1 MTVCAFL
8 WRSARCCGI
17 SMPGVEAGNQ
27 RAGSS
32 VHAWEAWA
40 GLLGELTSTL
50 AHTVYV
56 CNYLQVPT
64 DVVEKSKHWRQ
75 PFGFGPFP
83 GITQANSKPH
93 RARLP
98 QRRSSTTGRE
108 SRRNCQQ
115 KLQGKPAGQSRS
127 TVPLMYVQNT
137 SILRIRPSTAPAPSP
152 AQGPGRDRAPGLVS
166 MSHTHAGLFTY
177 H

>member
-1 MTVCAFL
+1 ML
-8 WRSARCCGI
+8 WYFHARRRGRQSTGWVFCSCLGSLGGAAGRANVNVSAYRLRTYVI
-17 SMPGVEAGNQ
+17 TYRYLPTWSKKASIGVN
-27 RAGSS
+27 
-32 VHAWEAWA
+32 
-40 GLLGELTSTL
+40 LLGLGLSM
-50 AHTVYV
+50 ASRK
-56 CNYLQVPT
+56 PT
-64 DVVEKSKHWRQ
+64 ATW
-75 PFGFGPFP
+75 
-83 GITQANSKPH
+83 KPH

>member
-1 MTVCAFL
+1 MVC
-8 WRSARCCGI
+8 I

-27 RAGSS
+27 SGWVFCSCLGRLGGAAGRAG
-32 VHAWEAWA
+32 W
-40 GLLGELTSTL
+40 LGRQLTSTL

-75 PFGFGPFP
+75 PFGFGPFH

-152 AQGPGRDRAPGLVS
+152 AQGLGRDRAPGLVS